1 MLSGVERQLDST
13 AGLTAFCNTVPT
25 TDIWFLPS
33 WRSPSANACR
43 LHTKASTCSLFE
55 VSEIILTVWMVRQMY
70 APINNQKTAK
80 AVPTS
85 LLILALIPI
94 SLKTTPDRRT
104 NTITATARYVAVTR
118 PVIATYPQS
127 SSVAA
132 KVTAGKI
139 QEIIVRFY
147 LAFLFFPYFKPVACP
162 ESQSVT
168 DPPLQ
173 PGSWR
178 PCGSQ
183 CRGWP

>member
-55 VSEIILTVWMVRQMY
+55 VSEIILTVWMVRQTY

-80 AVPTS
+80 AIPTS

-94 SLKTTPDRRT
+94 SLKTTPGRRT

-147 LAFLFFPYFKPVACP
+147 LAFLFFPYFIHLSEVNFF
-162 ESQSVT
+162 
-168 DPPLQ
+168 LL
-173 PGSWR
+173 
-178 PCGSQ
+178 
-183 CRGWP
+183 

>member
-183 CRGWP
+183 CRGWS

>member
-1 MLSGVERQLDST
+1 MVFPFNSSDDCIVLSS
-13 AGLTAFCNTVPT
+13 
-25 TDIWFLPS
+25 
-33 WRSPSANACR
+33 
-43 LHTKASTCSLFE
+43 STCAVIRACSDE
-55 VSEIILTVWMVRQMY
+55 MSEIILTVWMVRQMY

-147 LAFLFFPYFKPVACP
+147 LAFLFFPYFILLSEV
-162 ESQSVT
+162 SFF
-168 DPPLQ
+168 LL
-173 PGSWR
+173 
-178 PCGSQ
+178 
-183 CRGWP
+183 